1 MMEGTIKGVG
11 KKKEADAEASLYWG
25 RIAMCNQVVGINRT
39 LSIFRA
45 TQSSSVT
52 AITLG
57 N

>member
-25 RIAMCNQVVGINRT
+25 RIAMCNQVIGINRT